1 MKCLMLSEI
10 ADDVSAA
17 RSALSDALHLA
28 AVALMEGAVEGNG
41 WHSLLQTTYGE
52 VAELE
57 RMVQDAEQ
65 KARAA

>member
-1 MKCLMLSEI
+1 MQTRMLSEI

-28 AVALMEGAVEGNG
+28 AVAIMEGAVEGNG
-41 WHSLLQTTYGE
+41 WHSLLQECYGN

-57 RMVQDAEQ
+57 RLVQDAEK
-65 KARAA
+65 KAAA